1 VASYLDK
8 NRVEVEKTGDY
19 TLLLLFSIGTT
30 RGKWGTLLE
39 GLLAFKRAYDSGQSV
54 IEAIPELA
62 AAYPDR
68 YGKITLRGLCDEM
81 HAEIRARGTIELLD
95 RAFGEL
101 PVPATTPG
109 EAYRRLVRARTERVP
124 VSEMAGRVS
133 AVMVVPYPPGIP
145 ILMPGERAGAIDG
158 PVLRYLLAL
167 EAFDARFPGFA
178 HDIHGVER
186 DERGVFSIECLNQEP
201 G

>member
-19 TLLLLFSIGTT
+19 TLLLLFSIGHDE
-30 RGKWGTLLE
+30 GKWGTLLE
-39 GLLAFKRAYDSGQSV
+39 AYWPSNALTIRDNPSSRRSRSWLPPTRTDTARSHCGGSATRCMPRSV
-54 IEAIPELA
+54 PVAP
-62 AAYPDR
+62 
-68 YGKITLRGLCDEM
+68 
-81 HAEIRARGTIELLD
+81 IELLD

-133 AVMVVPYPPGIP
+133 AGHGRALPARHSDPDARRARRGDRRPGP
-145 ILMPGERAGAIDG
+145 ALPAR
-158 PVLRYLLAL
+158 L
-167 EAFDARFPGFA
+167 EAFDARFPGS
-178 HDIHGVER
+178 HTTSTGSSEMTRRLLDR
-186 DERGVFSIECLNQEP
+186 MPQP
-201 G
+201 GAG